1 MKSII
6 GRVKQRQLFQEILD
20 GSKSEFMAFFGR
32 RRIGKTF
39 LIREFFD
46 GEFDFQLTGLANADT
61 SQQLFNFFNSYNRQ
75 AYIPLVDPP
84 KNWLEAFDKL
94 KDHLETIDTPHKK
107 IIFLDEVP
115 WMDTAKSDFISGL
128 ENFWNSW
135 AAYRNDVILITC
147 GSAASWMINELINNH
162 GGLHNRVT
170 HQVHLEPFTLQETE
184 EFLLA
189 KGHRCTR
196 YQIIQ
201 LYMVTGGV
209 PFYLER
215 LNPQKSIMQN
225 IDDLCF
231 KKGGLLRQEFPHLFR
246 SLFKKYQKH
255 ELVVKALSTKSLG
268 LTRKE
273 ILAQTQLR
281 SGGTFSSIL
290 EELELSGFITG
301 YTAID
306 KKSKDTLY
314 RLSDFYTL
322 FYFKFIA
329 NNPNPEDNYWIN
341 RIDDPSHR
349 AWSGY
354 AFEQVCLEHQK
365 AIKKAIG
372 ISGVRTE
379 IGSWKGTSNKK
390 GAQIDML
397 INRKDGITNICEMK
411 YSINEYTITKDY
423 ADKLRTKIG
432 VFRSSTKTK
441 NAIQLVMVTTYGLNR
456 NAYSDELVHKSVTMD
471 ELFVKTTQ

>member
-1 MKSII
+1 MH
-6 GRVKQRQLFQEILD
+6 Q
-20 GSKSEFMAFFGR
+20 
-32 RRIGKTF
+32 
-39 LIREFFD
+39 
-46 GEFDFQLTGLANADT
+46 
-61 SQQLFNFFNSYNRQ
+61 
-75 AYIPLVDPP
+75 IP
-84 KNWLEAFDKL
+84 
-94 KDHLETIDTPHKK
+94 
-107 IIFLDEVP
+107 
-115 WMDTAKSDFISGL
+115 
-128 ENFWNSW
+128 
-135 AAYRNDVILITC
+135 
-147 GSAASWMINELINNH
+147 NH
-162 GGLHNRVT
+162 PTLH
-170 HQVHLEPFTLQETE
+170 
-184 EFLLA
+184 
-189 KGHRCTR
+189 GHRR
-196 YQIIQ
+196 S
-201 LYMVTGGV
+201 
-209 PFYLER
+209 P
-215 LNPQKSIMQN
+215 
-225 IDDLCF
+225 
-231 KKGGLLRQEFPHLFR
+231 LLSR
-246 SLFKKYQKH
+246 
-255 ELVVKALSTKSLG
+255 AT
-268 LTRKE
+268 
-273 ILAQTQLR
+273 

-432 VFRSSTKTK
+432 VFRSSRKTK

-456 NAYSDELVHKSVTMD
+456 NASVRYINFIETY
-471 ELFVKTTQ
+471 